1 MKTRILYVG
10 TLIDLALIFEPDE
23 EPESDEV
30 FQSMLNNNNT
40 KGMAQ
45 RKEKSVEKE
54 QPKRLAILLRT
65 MVNGYMLE
73 VNNEGYMYF
82 NAQSLLEGFLV
93 HVGMERLEA
102 MTKEEIKTMVE
113 AVKDGSAI
121 KKLQA
126 EVTELK
132 NVINDQKKEIREQKR
147 VIKDL
152 KKELNIED

>member
-1 MKTRILYVG
+1 
-10 TLIDLALIFEPDE
+10 
-23 EPESDEV
+23 
-30 FQSMLNNNNT
+30 
-40 KGMAQ
+40 MAQ
-45 RKEKSVEKE
+45 KKE
-54 QPKRLAILLRT
+54 QMEQKRLAILLRT

-93 HVGMERLEA
+93 HVGMERLET
-102 MTKEEIKTMVE
+102 MTKEEIKEMVNSI
-113 AVKDGSAI
+113 KDGSAV

-152 KKELNIED
+152 KNELNIED